1 MDVKLASTG
10 HSGKFPNIFSCF
22 HQKYIHN
29 LKVCSHSYRMKS
41 KIEHTMNIH
50 MANFTRCFVDY
61 MAIVVVQRR
70 RQEFQSMVSSP
81 FLDIYC
87 HKIHVVIGI
96 GSQKP
101 IEPTLTPPLEW
112 MQLVNL
118 HPQILREADFAPTEF
133 LEKLILLF
141 DFHTKAPF
149 IFRVSFWSTY
159 KNLHLPFQ
167 NPNMDL
173 IGVDTRG
180 ERLNLNLLILRK
192 ADFILL
198 FFIHKPFSS
207 SLF

>member
-1 MDVKLASTG
+1 
-10 HSGKFPNIFSCF
+10 
-22 HQKYIHN
+22 
-29 LKVCSHSYRMKS
+29 
-41 KIEHTMNIH
+41 
-50 MANFTRCFVDY
+50 
-61 MAIVVVQRR
+61 
-70 RQEFQSMVSSP
+70 MVSSP

-87 HKIHVVIGI
+87 HKIHVVISI
-96 GSQKP
+96 GSQKL
-101 IEPTLTPPLEW
+101 IETTLTPPLVW
-112 MQLVNL
+112 MQLMNL

-133 LEKLILLF
+133 SEKLILLL

-159 KNLHLPFQ
+159 ENLHPPFQ

-198 FFIHKPFSS
+198 FFIHEPFSS
-207 SLF
+207 SVFWSQFENLHLKCLNSKKDLVEFQHILHFKLKNVQINLNNTIIVHNRASNCWFLSIY